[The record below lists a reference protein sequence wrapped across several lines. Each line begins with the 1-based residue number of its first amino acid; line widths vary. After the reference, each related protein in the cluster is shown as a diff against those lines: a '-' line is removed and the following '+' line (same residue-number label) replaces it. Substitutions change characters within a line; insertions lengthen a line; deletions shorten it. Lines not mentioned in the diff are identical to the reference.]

1 MKVSPACS
9 LHYAKPQIKAKSL
22 KINHAETPAP
32 ETVRPTF
39 EGKPLTKI
47 AGGLGA
53 LTAAIAI
60 IGTGGAVAVILPA
73 LGFAATCTGVG
84 YAMDKENEKNEE
96 KNK

>member
-1 MKVSPACS
+1 MKISSVSS
-9 LHYAKPQIKAKSL
+9 IRYANPQIKSKS
-22 KINHAETPAP
+22 KKAPSETPVP
-32 ETVRPTF
+32 ETVRPSF

-84 YAMDKENEKNEE
+84 YAMDKDNEKNEE